1 MNELSLH
8 GDKGELARVD
18 VTNED
23 GWAGG
28 DLSANGGNL
37 YLYID
42 GRELGSLFISYDE
55 HGRPS
60 ITLGQ
65 YDPETEGWEERVT
78 IKHIPEAR
86 S

>member
-1 MNELSLH
+1 MNTLSLQ
-8 GDKGELARVD
+8 GDKGELASID

-28 DLSANGGNL
+28 ELSANGGNL

-42 GRELGSLFISYDE
+42 GVELGSIWISYDKS
-55 HGRPS
+55 GRPS

-65 YDPETEGWEERVT
+65 YDPETEGWEERTTV
-78 IKHIPEAR
+78 KPV
-86 S
+86 